1 MTVPAGPAVRKNIVP
16 LLGIAFVVAI
26 LCTGLFYGA
35 FASRFTASA
44 TRPQHA
50 VVVAAHDLAAGAVVR
65 REDLKIAEVQSDAP
79 PRGIVSSPDQVAGRR
94 LAVAAAEGTPIL
106 EAVLGTTAAEGGIP
120 AGMRALTLHPS
131 DSGSIVSMLQ
141 PGRRI
146 DIQAWSNSGGDPEIR
161 TILDD
166 VEVLNVHASE
176 GGQPGAVTVL
186 VPVPKMDAVA
196 LADSAAHVRIA
207 LRNADDTTTNT
218 ARSVGLA
225 ALFRARD
232 IAPVV
237 ATTRAAAIPA
247 MTVSV
252 LGISEAGLS
261 KLGAPMS
268 GAGGLTVRDLPVD
281 DGWDKAVRE
290 AMAARQAV
298 QVTAARIG
306 GSYGDM
312 VQFGNRSWRFRMR
325 FGSGSESRIW
335 IEPEIVRLSGSVV
348 TTRSTRGR
356 IEPRAS
362 GATAVLIGGLCG
374 SDEDRAALAEAG
386 SSSGV
391 PIRDLVIVMRSDAPA
406 LRASLPGAAH

>member
-1 MTVPAGPAVRKNIVP
+1 MTVPAGAAVRKNIVP

-44 TRPQHA
+44 TRPRHS
-50 VVVAAHDLAAGAVVR
+50 VVVAAHDLAAGATVR
-65 REDLKIAEVQSDAP
+65 REDLKIAEVESDAA
-79 PRGIVSSPDQVAGRR
+79 PRGMISSPDRVAGRR

-106 EAVLGTTAAEGGIP
+106 DAVLDTTPADGGIP
-120 AGMRALTLHPS
+120 PGMRALTIHPS
-131 DSGSIVSMLQ
+131 DSGSIVGILQ

-146 DIQAWSNSGGDPEIR
+146 DIQAWSNHTGDAQIR

-166 VEVLNVHASE
+166 VEVLNTRGPEA
-176 GGQPGAVTVL
+176 GQPSAVTVL
-186 VPVPKMDAVA
+186 VPVSKMDAVA

-207 LRNADDTTTNT
+207 LRNSDDTTTNA
-218 ARSVGLA
+218 ARAVGLT

-232 IAPVV
+232 IEPVV
-237 ATTRAAAIPA
+237 VARGAAIPA

-252 LGISEAGLS
+252 LGISEAGLDQ
-261 KLGAPMS
+261 LGAQT
-268 GAGGLTVRDLPVD
+268 AGHPGLTVSDLPVD
-281 DGWDKAVRE
+281 ERWEEAVRQE
-290 AMAARQAV
+290 VRAKQAV

-306 GSYGDM
+306 GSYGDT

-325 FGSGSESRIW
+325 FGPGSENRIW

-348 TTRSTRGR
+348 TTRSTRSR
-356 IEPRAS
+356 IEPRPG
-362 GATAVLIGGLCG
+362 GATAILIGGLCG
-374 SDEDRAALAEAG
+374 SDDDRAALAEAG

-391 PIRDLVIVMRSDAPA
+391 PIRDLVIVLRSDAPA
-406 LRASLPGAAH
+406 LRASLPGAGR